1 MNYNTPKVSI
11 VVPSL
16 NSISYIRECI
26 DSILNQTLKDI
37 EILCIDA
44 NSTDGTLE
52 VLKTMKKKIRGLG

>member
-26 DSILNQTLKDI
+26 DSILKI
-37 EILCIDA
+37 KA
-44 NSTDGTLE
+44 NNNFRRNHANFYDMFYTFSGNCRCLLYT
-52 VLKTMKKKIRGLG
+52 KI

>member
-1 MNYNTPKVSI
+1 MMNYNTPKVSI

-52 VLKTMKKKIRGLG
+52 VLK

>member
-26 DSILNQTLKDI
+26 
-37 EILCIDA
+37 
-44 NSTDGTLE
+44 
-52 VLKTMKKKIRGLG
+52 